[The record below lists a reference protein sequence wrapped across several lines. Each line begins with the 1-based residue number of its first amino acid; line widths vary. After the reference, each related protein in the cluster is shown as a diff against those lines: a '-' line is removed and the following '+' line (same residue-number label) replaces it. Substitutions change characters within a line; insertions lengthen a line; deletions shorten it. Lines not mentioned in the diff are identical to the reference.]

1 MTDRDSDCTIG
12 SDPVYHN
19 VMMELLSGLN
29 SSHVLLLTPT
39 TSGKKANLIE
49 NFLHHGARVNSMM
62 CSPVI
67 FRAQR
72 MSAENKGLVQKVR
85 MS

>member
-1 MTDRDSDCTIG
+1 MKKVADRDSDCTIG

-39 TSGKKANLIE
+39 TSGKKGKPYIELPTPWSTSEFNEVFTCNLQDTE
-49 NFLHHGARVNSMM
+49 N
-62 CSPVI
+62 
-67 FRAQR
+67 
-72 MSAENKGLVQKVR
+72 E
-85 MS
+85 